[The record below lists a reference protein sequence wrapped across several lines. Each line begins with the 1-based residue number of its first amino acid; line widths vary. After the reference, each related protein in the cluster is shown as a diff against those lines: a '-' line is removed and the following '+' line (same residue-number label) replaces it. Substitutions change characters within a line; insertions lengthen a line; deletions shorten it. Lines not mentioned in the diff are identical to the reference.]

1 MRPEGTHIW
10 QPKCAKVR
18 HIPNKMERGLGNAP
32 LFLVKKENNLTLTM
46 SQTLFLKYLV
56 FFKSNLSSYLVFY
69 STKEMTFYS
78 QDMDLNTFSQGD

>member
-18 HIPNKMERGLGNAP
+18 HIPDKMERGLGNAP

-46 SQTLFLKYLV
+46 PQTLFLKYLV
-56 FFKSNLSSYLVFY
+56 FFSQICLLTLSFIQL
-69 STKEMTFYS
+69 KK
-78 QDMDLNTFSQGD
+78 